1 MYFLFGFISLLS
13 ESKFTERERERERE
27 RDIGVP
33 TFEIS
38 ESKAL
43 ALQIHLG
50 WVDMTTS
57 PWTLVPVFHFSVY
70 HVFTEWKVKV
80 LRERERERERVVPR
94 IQWHRRR
101 KLSKS
106 FTSLCA
112 YGMLKVIIFAKRTQM
127 VLQPSFLFHIS
138 NKSITTTTTATHPF
152 NKPTVIND
160 HQKK

>member
-13 ESKFTERERERERE
+13 ESKFTERERERE

-57 PWTLVPVFHFSVY
+57 P
-70 HVFTEWKVKV
+70 
-80 LRERERERERVVPR
+80 
-94 IQWHRRR
+94 
-101 KLSKS
+101 
-106 FTSLCA
+106 
-112 YGMLKVIIFAKRTQM
+112 
-127 VLQPSFLFHIS
+127 
-138 NKSITTTTTATHPF
+138 
-152 NKPTVIND
+152 
-160 HQKK
+160 

>member
-57 PWTLVPVFHFSVY
+57 P
-70 HVFTEWKVKV
+70 
-80 LRERERERERVVPR
+80 
-94 IQWHRRR
+94 
-101 KLSKS
+101 
-106 FTSLCA
+106 
-112 YGMLKVIIFAKRTQM
+112 
-127 VLQPSFLFHIS
+127 
-138 NKSITTTTTATHPF
+138 
-152 NKPTVIND
+152 
-160 HQKK
+160 

>member
-13 ESKFTERERERERE
+13 ESKFTERERE

-57 PWTLVPVFHFSVY
+57 P
-70 HVFTEWKVKV
+70 
-80 LRERERERERVVPR
+80 
-94 IQWHRRR
+94 
-101 KLSKS
+101 
-106 FTSLCA
+106 
-112 YGMLKVIIFAKRTQM
+112 
-127 VLQPSFLFHIS
+127 
-138 NKSITTTTTATHPF
+138 
-152 NKPTVIND
+152 
-160 HQKK
+160 